1 MGFSLI
7 RRIDYIKICDRKS
20 CFVPMTVQ
28 QAYTEFDG
36 SNGINSNSESKE
48 Q

>member
-1 MGFSLI
+1 MDFSLI

-20 CFVPMTVQ
+20 YFVLMRVQ

-36 SNGINSNSESKE
+36 SNGINLNSESKE